1 MDVICVVFI
10 NLFIVPLICVAISA
24 SRNGKKIKWS
34 AEWFVR
40 YGCYTSILVPL
51 AKIAASLLEKA
62 IGQPVELYSGYYTL
76 GAVVLAALLPYV
88 AEVLRK
94 MFNVKC
100 YIEKNEEKE

>member
-10 NLFIVPLICVAISA
+10 NLFFVPLICVAISA
-24 SRNGKKIKWS
+24 SRQGRKIECS

-40 YGCYTSILVPL
+40 YGCYTAILVPL
-51 AKIAASLLEKA
+51 AKILASLLEKA

-76 GAVVLAALLPYV
+76 GAAVLAALLPYV
-88 AEVLRK
+88 AEILGK

-100 YIEKNEEKE
+100 CIEKNEEKE